1 MDAIASCFP
10 EVTSFYNFIGDISR
24 FEISHISTFNPED
37 HPKLAERI
45 FKKEFRRRAENIIS
59 AMYTPQKM
67 NISEKAFQEQS
78 LDGFSRVNKI
88 QRELSEQFNMNPILT
103 TRLSS
108 EIISE
113 LTTESMKKLKQM
125 EDED

>member
-1 MDAIASCFP
+1 
-10 EVTSFYNFIGDISR
+10 
-24 FEISHISTFNPED
+24 
-37 HPKLAERI
+37 
-45 FKKEFRRRAENIIS
+45 
-59 AMYTPQKM
+59 M
-67 NISEKAFQEQS
+67 NT
-78 LDGFSRVNKI
+78 
-88 QRELSEQFNMNPILT
+88 ILT

>member
-1 MDAIASCFP
+1 METTDNRNRSYSIPLPSDSIRP
-10 EVTSFYNFIGDISR
+10 LPTDTLE
-24 FEISHISTFNPED
+24 FNPEE
-37 HPKLAERI
+37 HRKLAERI

-78 LDGFSRVNKI
+78 LDGFSRLNKI

>member
-1 MDAIASCFP
+1 
-10 EVTSFYNFIGDISR
+10 
-24 FEISHISTFNPED
+24 
-37 HPKLAERI
+37 
-45 FKKEFRRRAENIIS
+45 
-59 AMYTPQKM
+59 M

-78 LDGFSRVNKI
+78 LDGFSRLNKI

>member
-1 MDAIASCFP
+1 
-10 EVTSFYNFIGDISR
+10 
-24 FEISHISTFNPED
+24 
-37 HPKLAERI
+37 
-45 FKKEFRRRAENIIS
+45 
-59 AMYTPQKM
+59 M

-78 LDGFSRVNKI
+78 LDGFSLLNKI